1 MLLQNLRSVAPT
13 MIEWH
18 LCVLLTSDTW
28 VVCRPLERS
37 MTTSLRR
44 NEENSHIIPAIALLF
59 ESNELARLSSSI
71 CGSVVLDAWPRGAK
85 VNSCI
90 RGDGNLTMFYTFKTG
105 YFQYPSVYKFRTEEC
120 HGTIQALVTASCP
133 HSL

>member
-1 MLLQNLRSVAPT
+1 MLLQNLRSVALT

-28 VVCRPLERS
+28 VVCRPLEKS

-44 NEENSHIIPAIALLF
+44 NEENSYMISAIALPF
-59 ESNELARLSSSI
+59 ESNELAGLSSSK

-90 RGDGNLTMFYTFKTG
+90 RSDGNLTMFYTFKTG
-105 YFQYPSVYKFRTEEC
+105 YFQYPSVYVFEQKSATGLFR
-120 HGTIQALVTASCP
+120 L
-133 HSL
+133 